1 VNSSGKL
8 YYPTQFCGSFGQPRP
23 EGITSVPDN
32 LDEVVN
38 RLAALEARVGVQ
50 LRALDA
56 ARLDSRVLTFVEWCE
71 LNSFSLRTGRR
82 ILRSGN
88 GPVVTQLSSHRIGI
102 TIGADRAWKASRERI
117 A

>member
-1 VNSSGKL
+1 
-8 YYPTQFCGSFGQPRP
+8 
-23 EGITSVPDN
+23 VPDI

-38 RLAALEARVGVQ
+38 RLDALEARVGAQ
-50 LRALDA
+50 RRALDA
-56 ARLDSRVLTFVEWCE
+56 ARLDTRVLKFSEWCE

-88 GPVVTQLSSHRIGI
+88 GPVVTQLSSKRIGI